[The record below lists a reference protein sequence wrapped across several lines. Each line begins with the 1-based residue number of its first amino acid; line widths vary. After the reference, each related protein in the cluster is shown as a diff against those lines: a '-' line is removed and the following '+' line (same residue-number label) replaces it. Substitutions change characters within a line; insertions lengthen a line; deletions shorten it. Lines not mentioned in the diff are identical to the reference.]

1 MYFKSI
7 YVLGFYLPKSRKDK
21 ITPMSPLARGIA
33 YNARDTMQASI
44 SQKLVKKKLLYH
56 LTSRSRFTTKA
67 ALDTVKIFNDQNIAK
82 ITMLHYSV
90 NEIDFGKTRKQLR
103 KFY

>member
-1 MYFKSI
+1 MYWDFI
-7 YVLGFYLPKSRKDK
+7 CQNLGK
-21 ITPMSPLARGIA
+21 ITLPQCPRRPGVLHI
-33 YNARDTMQASI
+33 MQEIQCKHQVHKSL
-44 SQKLVKKKLLYH
+44 SKKKLLYH

-67 ALDTVKIFNDQNIAK
+67 ALDTVKIFHDQNIAK

>member
-1 MYFKSI
+1 
-7 YVLGFYLPKSRKDK
+7 
-21 ITPMSPLARGIA
+21 MSPSAQGIA
-33 YNARDTMQASI
+33 YNARDTMQASS

-67 ALDTVKIFNDQNIAK
+67 ALDTVKIFNDQHIAK